1 MEPAYDKNNI
11 EEITNNL
18 KENKSIEYAINQIG
32 NNYSLQTVRIYMIQ
46 QIDSINEKMKDLDQI
61 LHQQIQEK

>member
-32 NNYSLQTVRIYMIQ
+32 NNYSLQTVRIYMI
-46 QIDSINEKMKDLDQI
+46 
-61 LHQQIQEK
+61 